1 MQFRQSF
8 FWPAVAVLICILGTV
23 QVLSMRN
30 ESQTYD
36 EGFELASGYSYLLS
50 GDYRICIEHPPLAR
64 IIAALPLLALD
75 PSVPFDDISWK
86 TGDFVEFGHRFLYD
100 NRLPAD
106 TILFAGRLMMVLLT
120 LCLVL
125 AVALWTKREFG
136 ALAGLLAAAFV
147 AFDPNFI
154 AHGHYV
160 KNDAPAALFAFLACI
175 AWGSY
180 LQRRGRV
187 RLLIA
192 GLALGC
198 ALAVKF
204 SCAFVLPVFV
214 LLWWIF
220 EWRESGKI
228 LPRRF
233 PWAFATVLLISVL
246 VMGAVYLPYSD
257 TLLPFTRSQRVQH
270 PEVKMLY
277 ETVNMASVFGRT
289 VAWVSGRIGL
299 RSHPLPEGF
308 SIFLGHNSSGHP
320 SYLLGKT
327 SDTGW
332 WYYFPVVF
340 AVKSTTA
347 VLLAVI
353 ILLILVFR
361 RLPSIS
367 LRKIPFSWYVASVPL
382 LVYLPMSMTSNVN
395 IGVRHILPL
404 YPFIYVLV
412 GAGLSLGLK
421 RYAVAIRAVIV
432 ALLLVES
439 AAIYPHY
446 TSFFNVLAGGPANG
460 HKILLDSNLDWGQ
473 DLLYLKK
480 YLEANKITKVCSCY
494 FGSALPEYYN
504 LPSDYVPA
512 TGDTK
517 ARAELDCVVAVSATP
532 LFGLYMPPEDFAW
545 LRERRPMARIGYS
558 IYLYDFRRATSPR

>member
-1 MQFRQSF
+1 MQIRQGA
-8 FWPAVAVLICILGTV
+8 FWPAVAALICILGTV

-30 ESQTYD
+30 ESQSYD
-36 EGFELASGYSYLLS
+36 EGFELASGYSYLVS

-75 PSVPFDDISWK
+75 PSVPFDDVSWK
-86 TGDFVEFGHRFLYD
+86 KADFIEFGHRFLYN

-120 LCLVL
+120 MCLAL
-125 AVALWTKREFG
+125 AVAVWTKREFG

-187 RLLIA
+187 RLLLA
-192 GLALGC
+192 GLALGS

-204 SCAFVLPVFV
+204 SCAFVLPVYV

-220 EWRESGKI
+220 EWRGSGKI
-228 LPRRF
+228 FPRRF
-233 PWAFATVLLISVL
+233 PTALAGVMLIAVL
-246 VMGAVYLPYSD
+246 VLGAVYLPYSD
-257 TLLPFTRSQRVQH
+257 TLLPFTRSQRAQH

-277 ETVNMASVFGRT
+277 DTVNTASAFGRAA
-289 VAWVSGRIGL
+289 AWVSGRIGL

-308 SIFLGHNSSGHP
+308 SIFVGHNSSGHP

-347 VLLAVI
+347 VLMAAI
-353 ILLILVFR
+353 ILLIVAFR
-361 RLPSIS
+361 RLPAIAW
-367 LRKIPFSWYVASVPL
+367 RKVPFRWYVVSVPL
-382 LVYLPMSMTSNVN
+382 LVYLPLSMTSNVN
-395 IGVRHILPL
+395 IGIRHILPL
-404 YPFIYVLV
+404 YPFVYVLL
-412 GAGLSLGLK
+412 GAGLALGLK
-421 RYAVAIRAVIV
+421 RYAVAIRTVV
-432 ALLLVES
+432 VGLLLVES
-439 AAIYPHY
+439 VAIYPHY
-446 TSFFNVLAGGPANG
+446 TSFFNVFAGGPANG

-480 YLEANKITKVCSCY
+480 YLDANKIRKVCTCY

-504 LPSDYVPA
+504 VPYEFVPPTSDA
-512 TGDTK
+512 K
-517 ARAELDCVVAVSATP
+517 ARAELDCIVAVSATP
-532 LFGLYMPPEDFAW
+532 LFGLYMEPSYFTW
-545 LRERRPMARIGYS
+545 LRERKPTARIGYS
-558 IYLYDFRRATSPR
+558 IYLYDFRRTTSPR